1 MLNFR
6 GVLLHCGWVTSS
18 TLTSFQSLQNC
29 SSNIGIFKHLRLLLL
44 RSQENTRKFH
54 ANGSWY
60 FHTSGVINMWNH
72 VNYIHR
78 QSNTL
83 SVCFT
88 TCHSWHKPVEK
99 KRWTH
104 TNTFEGERHP
114 PHGWSFFSRIGWQN
128 PAISTHSPISCR
140 RTPRKKASFTLGVN
154 SCERC
159 GVSKYDGFIT
169 VEFLLIYHSNPPSRW
184 HWCCLMPPIQA
195 NIIWDNNDT

>member
-1 MLNFR
+1 M
-6 GVLLHCGWVTSS
+6 GH
-18 TLTSFQSLQNC
+18 
-29 SSNIGIFKHLRLLLL
+29 GIFTLQELSICEIMWTIYTDNQIRSVFVSNADQTCYMSIMHKKTTLNYNHIWKH
-44 RSQENTRKFH
+44 E
-54 ANGSWY
+54 AAEE
-60 FHTSGVINMWNH
+60 
-72 VNYIHR
+72 
-78 QSNTL
+78 L
-83 SVCFT
+83 SSYHEVS